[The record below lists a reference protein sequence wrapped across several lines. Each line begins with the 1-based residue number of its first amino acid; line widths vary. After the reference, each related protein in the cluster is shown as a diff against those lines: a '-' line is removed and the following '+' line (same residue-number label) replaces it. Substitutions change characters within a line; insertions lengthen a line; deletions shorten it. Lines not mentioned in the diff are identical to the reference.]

1 MKKKLRGFSYKYLH
15 KKQQIF
21 MHFARIFCWLS
32 TDLSLLFCVTFP
44 LQFFSI
50 IFFKNLF
57 FYYFQN
63 TPNTKAPLQHQIVL
77 ESCPDTDG
85 MVWTGPLVLKR
96 NCFNHKT
103 KEKPLSKKPICG
115 VLKICKIYQA
125 MRLLLKK
132 YSFRNS
138 ECCCIFLWRENEMY
152 SDWCL

>member
-1 MKKKLRGFSYKYLH
+1 MWVFLYIKKHILKY
-15 KKQQIF
+15 
-21 MHFARIFCWLS
+21 FARIFCWLS
-32 TDLSLLFCVTFP
+32 TDLSFLKSELACFWVRFP
-44 LQFFSI
+44 LQFFLP
-50 IFFKNLF
+50 FFKKILF

-125 MRLLLKK
+125 IRLLLKK